1 MNSGNPEPADDL
13 SLILNLKRNHS
24 NQTVEVVSQASR
36 WLKAQFAGAGIACNY
51 TPCEPGDPSTFA
63 TFSVMKEHKGLQLA
77 LYLKVAEIHE
87 RPFVF
92 AEIIQTGRLHGS
104 LFPFFADIS
113 SPESKQN
120 LLHYISDFVL
130 T

>member
-1 MNSGNPEPADDL
+1 MNSGSPEPADDL
-13 SLILNLKRNHS
+13 SLIMNLKRNHT
-24 NQTVEVVSQASR
+24 NRAVEVVSQASR
-36 WLKAQFAGAGIACNY
+36 WLKAQLAGAGTEFNY
-51 TPCEPGDPSTFA
+51 TPCEVGNPSTFA
-63 TFSVMKEHKGLQLA
+63 TFSVMKEHKGVQLA

-92 AEIIQTGRLHGS
+92 AEVLQTSRMHGS

-113 SPESKQN
+113 SDEAKQN
-120 LLHYISDFVL
+120 LLHYISDFLL